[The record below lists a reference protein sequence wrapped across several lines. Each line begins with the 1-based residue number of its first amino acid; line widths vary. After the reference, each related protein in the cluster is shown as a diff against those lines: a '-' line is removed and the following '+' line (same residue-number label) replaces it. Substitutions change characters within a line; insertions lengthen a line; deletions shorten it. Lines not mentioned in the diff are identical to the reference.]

1 MNQGNCQDKQ
11 LICDSILDLAY
22 DHGEE
27 ELCDLCVV
35 EKLLP
40 YVDQVKAEMD
50 HADVKENKDV
60 PKQIHEEK
68 LQGIKYYISMLRKR
82 GT

>member
-1 MNQGNCQDKQ
+1 MAMVKG
-11 LICDSILDLAY
+11 
-22 DHGEE
+22 

-50 HADVKENKDV
+50 HVDVKENKDV
-60 PKQIHEEK
+60 PKQIHKEK
-68 LQGIKYYISMLRKR
+68 ASRDQMLFFNIEKK
-82 GT
+82 GNLSYNVS